1 MQIETPGRYH
11 LTEGRMA
18 LSETQQTITVDEDVE
33 KRECSSPDARNT
45 NW

>member
-18 LSETQQTITVDEDVE
+18 LLETQQTINVDEDVE
-33 KRECSSPDARNT
+33 KRECSSPDARNI

>member
-18 LSETQQTITVDEDVE
+18 LSETQQTITADEDVE
-33 KRECSSPDARNT
+33 KRECSSPDAGNI

>member
-1 MQIETPGRYH
+1 MQVETPGRYH

-18 LSETQQTITVDEDVE
+18 LLETQQTINADEDME
-33 KRECSSPDARNT
+33 KRGYSSPDARNI